1 MQEDIY
7 LTNVYTVSP
16 PPATHT
22 HTTISYKALT
32 GAHVCLC
39 ALMCVCEPFVLLHLK
54 KPSGS
59 VNSVHH
65 NPGECVRFLR
75 RRALVCVCWSVDGV
89 SSDCSDNRE
98 PPSIRLCV
106 SLVLKLRE
114 CRQTES
120 YQ

>member
-1 MQEDIY
+1 MH
-7 LTNVYTVSP
+7 LC
-16 PPATHT
+16 
-22 HTTISYKALT
+22 
-32 GAHVCLC
+32 VC
-39 ALMCVCEPFVLLHLK
+39 ARARVCEPFVLLHLK
-54 KPSGS
+54 RPSGS

-65 NPGECVRFLR
+65 NPGVCVCVRFLR

-98 PPSIRLCV
+98 PPSIRLCA

-120 YQ
+120 YQSEGKETGIQRNTVGIGVQFACFHMHPCG